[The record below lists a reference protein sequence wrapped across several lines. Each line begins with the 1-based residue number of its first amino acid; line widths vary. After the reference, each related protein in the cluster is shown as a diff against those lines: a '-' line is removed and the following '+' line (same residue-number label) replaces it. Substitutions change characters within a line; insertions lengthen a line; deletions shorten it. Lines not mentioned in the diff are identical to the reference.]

1 MLPHPQIILVP
12 AHLPGKS
19 DLLHVEVGPNLSTLA
34 SPSTHWDPYTRGGK
48 WSVSMENRWALGG
61 QRSQGR
67 HRWEGWADHLDE
79 EGGESKLTQALPV
92 FTWCVHIF

>member
-61 QRSQGR
+61 QRAREDTDGK
-67 HRWEGWADHLDE
+67 
-79 EGGESKLTQALPV
+79 GGLT
-92 FTWCVHIF
+92 TWTRRVVRVN